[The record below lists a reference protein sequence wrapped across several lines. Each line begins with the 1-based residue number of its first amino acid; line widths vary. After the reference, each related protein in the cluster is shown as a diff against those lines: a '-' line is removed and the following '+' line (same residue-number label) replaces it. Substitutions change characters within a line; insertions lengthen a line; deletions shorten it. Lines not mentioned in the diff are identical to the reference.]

1 VQTHIQSEAVTKKFF
16 LKMKRKFFIV
26 AAAIFSSTAAAQT
39 ADSIV
44 QSLNEVVVTPTKF
57 SKKVSETGKVV
68 SVITKA
74 QLERSA
80 GKDLA
85 QLLNEQAGIVISGAG
100 SNPGKDKAVYLR
112 GALGKYTV
120 VLLDGIPVT
129 DPSGVGGAFDLRLL
143 PIDMIERVEIL
154 KGSQST
160 LYGSDA
166 IAGVINIITK
176 RSGNKQIGG
185 YGTASYGSVN
195 TFKGNAGVAGNTKTI
210 DYNIGYTHFTTDGI
224 SEANDKTGAGNFDK
238 DGFKQNSFNA
248 TLNIKASDK
257 LKISPFARFSDF
269 KGNTDADAFTDGT
282 QLYNTKALNA
292 GLSSQY
298 QLPHGAVT
306 FLYGY
311 TKSDHSYI
319 SEFFTSEGRG
329 RLHNAELFF
338 NNDLGKYIQLL
349 AGVNLQRLK
358 MLDTTAILKDPSVTI
373 TSPYVSFFLKNL
385 GGFNLQAGG
394 RYNSHSKYGSNFTYT
409 LNPSYLVDKNTK
421 LFFNF
426 ETGFKA
432 PTLYD
437 LYGQYGSNADLKP
450 EKSRNIEAGVQA
462 SFADNKIELRVA
474 AFDRKI
480 EDAIVYGPSFSVIN
494 RDQQHDKGF
503 EVEPTFFINKDITIR
518 AAYSFVTGQITTSNG
533 VKDTVFNNLV
543 RRPKHNLNVNIGW
556 QATKDLFVSTN
567 IRNWGKR
574 TDWFYDPITFERSD
588 VELKAFAVWD
598 IYAEY
603 KLLKGQLKIFAD
615 VKNITGSQY
624 FEVYGYSTMGFNM
637 NAGVQFKL

>member
-1 VQTHIQSEAVTKKFF
+1 
-16 LKMKRKFFIV
+16 MKRKIFIV
-26 AAAIFSSTAAAQT
+26 AAAIISSTAQAQDT
-39 ADSIV
+39 ATTAMD
-44 QSLNEVVVTPTKF
+44 EVVITPTRF
-57 SKKVSETGKVV
+57 SKKVAETGKVV
-68 SVITKA
+68 SVISKT

-85 QLLNEQAGIVISGAG
+85 QLLNEQAGVVISGAG
-100 SNPGKDKAVYLR
+100 SNPGKDKAIYLR

-120 VLLDGIPVT
+120 ILLDGIPVT
-129 DPSGVGGAFDLRLL
+129 DPSGVGGALDLRLL

-176 RSGNKQIGG
+176 KSGNKTIGG
-185 YGTASYGSVN
+185 YGTASYGHYN
-195 TFKGNAGVAGNTKTI
+195 TFKGNAGVNGHTKNI

-224 SEANDKTGAGNFDK
+224 SEANDKTGTGDFDK
-238 DGFKQNSFNA
+238 DGFKQNSFTANIS
-248 TLNIKASDK
+248 IKATDK

-282 QLYNTKALNA
+282 QQYNTKVVNA
-292 GLSSQY
+292 GLATQY

-306 FLYGY
+306 LQYGF

-319 SEFFTSEGRG
+319 SPFFTSEGRG
-329 RLHNAELFF
+329 RLHNADLFF
-338 NNDLGKYIQLL
+338 NNDFGKHIQLL
-349 AGVNLQRLK
+349 AGINVQQLK
-358 MLDTTAILKDPSVTI
+358 MLDTTATPKDPSTTI
-373 TSPYVSFFLKNL
+373 TSPYVSVFLRNT
-385 GGFNLQAGG
+385 GGFHLQVGG

-409 LNPSYLVDKNTK
+409 FNPSYLLDKNTK

-437 LYGQYGSNADLKP
+437 LYGQYGSNPGLKP
-450 EKSRNIEAGVQA
+450 EKSTNIEAGVQA
-462 SFADNKIELRVA
+462 AFADNKIEVRVA

-480 EDAIVYGPSFSVIN
+480 KDAIVYGPSFRVIN
-494 RDQQHDKGF
+494 RDRQHDKGF
-503 EVEPTFFINKDITIR
+503 EVEPTIFVNKQVTIR
-518 AAYSFVTGQITTSNG
+518 AAYSFVTGEITSVNG
-533 VKDTVFNNLV
+533 TKDTVFNNLV
-543 RRPKHNLNVNIGW
+543 RRPKHAVNLNVGW
-556 QATKDLFVSTN
+556 QATKDLFISTN
-567 IRNWGKR
+567 LRTNSKR
-574 TDWFYDPITFERSD
+574 IDWFYDPATFERSD
-588 VELKAFAVWD
+588 VELKAFALWD

-615 VKNITGSQY
+615 AKNITGTKY
-624 FEVYGYSTMGFNM
+624 FEVYGYSTMGFNV
-637 NAGVQFKL
+637 NAGLSFKL

>member
-1 VQTHIQSEAVTKKFF
+1 
-16 LKMKRKFFIV
+16 MKRKFFIV
-26 AAAIFSSTAAAQT
+26 AAAIFSSTAQAQT

-44 QSLNEVVVTPTKF
+44 KSLNEVVVTPTKF

-176 RSGNKQIGG
+176 KSGNKPVAG
-185 YGTASYGSVN
+185 YGTASYGSFN
-195 TFKGNAGVAGNTKTI
+195 TFKGNAGVAGSTKAI

-224 SEANDKTGAGNFDK
+224 SEANDKTGTGNFDK

-248 TLNIKASDK
+248 NINIKASDK

-282 QLYNTKALNA
+282 ELYNTKAFNA
-292 GLSSQY
+292 GLTSQY

-306 FLYGY
+306 LLYGY

-338 NNDLGKYIQLL
+338 NNDLGKYVQLL
-349 AGVNLQRLK
+349 AGVNMQKLK
-358 MLDTTAILKDPSVTI
+358 MLDTTAVTKDPSVTI
-373 TSPYVSFFLKNL
+373 TSPYLSLFLKNL
-385 GGFNLQAGG
+385 GGFNLQVGG

-409 LNPSYLVDKNTK
+409 FNPSYLIDKNTK

-437 LYGQYGSNADLKP
+437 LYGQYGSNPGLKP

-480 EDAIVYGPSFSVIN
+480 KDAIVYGPSFTVIN

-503 EVEPTFFINKDITIR
+503 EVEPTFFINKHITIR

-556 QATKDLFVSTN
+556 QATKSLFVSTN

-603 KLLKGQLKIFAD
+603 TFLKGQLKIFAD
-615 VKNITGSQY
+615 AKNITGSKY

-637 NAGVQFKL
+637 NAGVHFKL